1 MMSGCASFGARHDAA
16 APVCV
21 EPVKPAALIVRCEM
35 PEQYPDSKDVDV
47 LVKTYLQL
55 RADYRALCG
64 KYNASLIVGSE

>member
-1 MMSGCASFGARHDAA
+1 MVSGCASFERRPDP

-21 EPVKPAALIVRCEM
+21 EPVRPASLIERCEM

-64 KYNASLIVGSE
+64 KYNASLTVGSE